1 MIRRQICT
9 TTAGGTVPLARS
21 SSRRKIADS
30 RAGRT
35 GEPEAFP
42 SCALI
47 CRISRLALNRCSSR
61 LRILRSI
68 SSISRRASSSVSSG
82 ERG

>member
-9 TTAGGTVPLARS
+9 TTAGGTDPLARS
-21 SSRRKIADS
+21 SSRRRIADS

-35 GEPEAFP
+35 GETVFP
-42 SCALI
+42 GSCALMR
-47 CRISRLALNRCSSR
+47 RISRLALKRCSRR

-68 SSISRRASSSVSSG
+68 SSIS
-82 ERG
+82 